1 LPLNDPATFR
11 SLSLLAGITQ
21 AEAMM
26 NTLTKK
32 WGWCG
37 TFTLLLAALLNP
49 APTAAQSRTTDSG
62 SDATYETQKHLTL
75 AVTKFP
81 EARTALTAFIQR
93 RAARVQK
100 QEETPSQLTAE
111 FALSKA
117 DLVRL
122 DSLTMALGFVLENNL
137 NARDLGGR
145 VAELRT
151 EEEQAAAQLAALQQG
166 PAVGSKEERA
176 ELRRD
181 VERTTNRLTDLRQQL
196 AAIDGH
202 VGQAYV
208 SLRLYDEVSFPTGNR
223 RISFVNMPGVEF
235 GYLRL
240 DNPKVGLT
248 SSAYQGYALKYL
260 FTRGKSYFNLG
271 VYRPTEKNS
280 TDEDFVNELFV
291 INFGQDF
298 YPRNFGRGRRRYLN
312 LYTSYQLG
320 GFILNRNSDKGN
332 EFIPNLNLGLGLEIL
347 KTRHILLDTKAS
359 YFVPLNDRSR
369 DLRGILG
376 QASFNFVF

>member
-1 LPLNDPATFR
+1 
-11 SLSLLAGITQ
+11 
-21 AEAMM
+21 M
-26 NTLTKK
+26 NTLTTK
-32 WGWCG
+32 WGRCG
-37 TFTLLLAALLNP
+37 AFTILLGVLLSP
-49 APTAAQSRTTDSG
+49 APAAAQSRMSDLD

-81 EARTALTAFIQR
+81 EARTALTAFIR
-93 RAARVQK
+93 KRSVRVQK
-100 QEETPSQLTAE
+100 QEETPSQLKAE
-111 FALSKA
+111 FALPKS

-122 DSLTMALGFVLENNL
+122 DSLTTAMGFVLENNL
-137 NARDLGGR
+137 NAHDLGGR
-145 VAELRT
+145 VGELSA
-151 EEEQAAAQLAALQQG
+151 EEQRDVTQLATLQQQLG
-166 PAVGSKEERA
+166 TAAGSKDERA
-176 ELRRD
+176 ELRRE
-181 VERTTNRLTDLRQQL
+181 VERTTNRLADLRQQL
-196 AAIDGH
+196 AAINGH
-202 VGQAYV
+202 AGQAYV

-223 RISFVNMPGVEF
+223 RVSFVNMPGVEY

-248 SSAYQGYALKYL
+248 SSVYQGYALKYL
-260 FTRGKSYFNLG
+260 VTRGKSYLNLG

-369 DLRGILG
+369 DLRGVLG

>member
-1 LPLNDPATFR
+1 MTILTTQRGWRGACTMLLA
-11 SLSLLAGITQ
+11 SLLTPG
-21 AEAMM
+21 
-26 NTLTKK
+26 
-32 WGWCG
+32 
-37 TFTLLLAALLNP
+37 LAV
-49 APTAAQSRTTDSG
+49 AQVRTGDSG
-62 SDATYETQKHLTL
+62 SEATYETQKNLTV

-81 EARTALTAFIQR
+81 EARTALTGFIRR
-93 RAARVQK
+93 RAVRVQK

-111 FALSKA
+111 FALPTA

-122 DSLTMALGFVLENNL
+122 DSLTMALGYVLENNL

-145 VAELRT
+145 LLELRA
-151 EEEQAAAQLAALQQG
+151 EEQRAVAQLTTAQQQLAT
-166 PAVGSKEERA
+166 AVGTSDERA
-176 ELRRD
+176 ELRRE
-181 VERTTNRLTDLRQQL
+181 VEHITNRLVDVRQQL
-196 AAIDGH
+196 AAINGH
-202 VGQAYV
+202 AGQAHV

-223 RISFVNMPGVEF
+223 RVSFVNMPGVEY

-248 SSAYQGYALKYL
+248 SPVYQGYALKYL

-271 VYRPTEKNS
+271 VYRPVEKNS

-347 KTRHILLDTKAS
+347 KTRHVLLDTKAS